1 VTKLETNVGKGL
13 VIKSTGSWY
22 IVLDNKMEIP
32 CRIKGKFR
40 LKNLKT
46 TNPVTVGD
54 KVDYELNDD
63 KTGLII
69 NIEDRKN
76 YIIRKSTSF
85 SKEAQLI
92 AANIDLAFL
101 MVSLKF
107 PETPFEFIDRFLV
120 TAEAYHIQCIILINK
135 IDIINNEDVILLDN
149 FIKTYSLAGYK
160 SIPISVIKNTNISEV
175 ITLLQ
180 NKICLVAGNSGVGKT
195 SLINLLSPSLNLKT
209 AEISNY
215 HKTGKHTTTFAELF
229 CINNNTYIIDS
240 PGIRGF
246 GLIDF
251 EKSEIGLFFPEIF
264 RISKNCKFYNCTH
277 SHEPG
282 CAVIQALDSHQI
294 ALSRYRSYL
303 NMLNDKD
310 EKYRS

>member
-1 VTKLETNVGKGL
+1 VGKGL

-22 IVLDNKMEIP
+22 IVLDNNMEIP

-54 KVDYELNDD
+54 KVEYVLNDD
-63 KTGLII
+63 NTGLII

-85 SKEAQLI
+85 SKEAQLL

-107 PETPFEFIDRFLV
+107 PATPFEFIDRFLV
-120 TAEAYHIQCIILINK
+120 TAEAYHIQSIILINK
-135 IDIINNEDVILLDN
+135 IDILSNVDLILKDN
-149 FIKTYSLAGYK
+149 FIKTYTLAGYK
-160 SIPISVIKNTNISEV
+160 CVPISVINDFNITEVTN
-175 ITLLQ
+175 LLK
-180 NKICLVAGNSGVGKT
+180 NKISLVAGNSGVGKT
-195 SLINLLSPSLNLKT
+195 SLINHLSPSLNLKT

-229 CINNNTYIIDS
+229 CIDTNTYIIDS

-282 CAVIQALDSHQI
+282 CAVLQAIDLNQI

-303 NMLNDKD
+303 NILNDKD